1 MSDIDSQMESF
12 FRNFFNTDVP
22 GFSHNVEFSENQV
35 DKILQQEFPDAWDPI
50 EKEWKLWRLSTRVT
64 SVRDMDGNS
73 FRGYEPRPQSNKTR
87 SDFRQRQKQ
96 LRNQMSPDYY
106 TIIDGVWL
114 SDHANLI
121 RAGIPNLSPQEFNY
135 GETQEWLDLTR
146 GRKSVSITTGRT
158 RYWIFSDG
166 AIFLLLGG
174 NDAMVMTRDQMIPMV
189 ENEMIAGKITT
200 YLYGQPLLNWFAY
213 PFNPKRFFNMPKSR

>member
-12 FRNFFNTDVP
+12 FRNFFHSSVP
-22 GFSHNVEFSENQV
+22 GFSHNVELSDNQV

-50 EKEWKLWRLSTRVT
+50 EEEWKLWRLSTRVT
-64 SVRDMDGNS
+64 SIRDMDGNPI
-73 FRGYEPRPQSNKTR
+73 GELEPRPRSNKTLR
-87 SDFRQRQKQ
+87 DFRQRQKQ

-106 TIIDGVWL
+106 TIIDRGWL
-114 SDHANLI
+114 VDHANLI
-121 RAGIPNLSPQEFNY
+121 RAGIPNLEPQEFNY
-135 GETQEWLDLTR
+135 GETQEWLDSTR

-174 NDAMVMTRDQMIPMV
+174 DDALVMTRDQMIPMV

-200 YLYGQPLLNWFAY
+200 YQYGQPLLNWFAY
-213 PFNPKRFFNMPKSR
+213 PFNPKNFFNMPKSR